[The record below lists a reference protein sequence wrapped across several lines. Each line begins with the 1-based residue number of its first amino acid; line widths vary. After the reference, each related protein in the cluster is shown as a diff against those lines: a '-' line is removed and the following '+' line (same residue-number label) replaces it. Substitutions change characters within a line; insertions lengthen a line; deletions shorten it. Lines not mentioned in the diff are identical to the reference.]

1 MYDYFDL
8 SKISVILFSEWKY
21 ENTILLEIFAMIE
34 QNHPIRD
41 EEKKIFILW
50 HFQTF
55 YLWWAEVALSF
66 PPEKLP
72 IQEFLA
78 ATTATIL
85 YTSLKSLRS
94 TT

>member
-41 EEKKIFILW
+41 EEKKSSFSGIF
-50 HFQTF
+50 
-55 YLWWAEVALSF
+55 
-66 PPEKLP
+66 KLF
-72 IQEFLA
+72 ICDE
-78 ATTATIL
+78 
-85 YTSLKSLRS
+85 LK
-94 TT
+94 

>member
-8 SKISVILFSEWKY
+8 SKISVIWFSEWKY

-41 EEKKIFILW
+41 EEKNL
-50 HFQTF
+50 H
-55 YLWWAEVALSF
+55 YLAFSNFLFVMSWSSIII